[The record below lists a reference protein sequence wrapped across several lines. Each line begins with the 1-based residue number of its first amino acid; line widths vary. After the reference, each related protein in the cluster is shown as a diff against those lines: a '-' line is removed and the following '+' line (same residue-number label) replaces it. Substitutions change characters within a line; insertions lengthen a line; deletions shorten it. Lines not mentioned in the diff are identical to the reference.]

1 MVEVVWSNAVNTVL
15 ETTIPATTS
24 SVLVISAV
32 ILGTK
37 GLCVYKVSMMKK
49 RLTVKLCN
57 IRTLSSARC
66 LFHTEEDVDS
76 KGFV

>member
-1 MVEVVWSNAVNTVL
+1 MVEVVWSHSVNTVL
-15 ETTIPATTS
+15 QTTNPATTS

-32 ILGTK
+32 IPGTK
-37 GLCVYKVSMMKK
+37 GLYVYKVSMTKK
-49 RLTVKLCN
+49 HLTVKLYN

-66 LFHTEEDVDS
+66 LFHTNEDVDS